1 APSVGLVAGDERLE
15 AGSCDIVGALFGR
28 GLHQVRTGRQQR
40 TPDATVQGDPGGPD
54 RVDDDAC
61 GVRRVPHLELVLQVD
76 RDVTEGAALQPDIGP
91 LAVVEP
97 LDVVTGTD
105 VDVARAQFTVHVRG
119 DRPGLGDLLRL

>member
-1 APSVGLVAGDERLE
+1 MPTRRASFARSATGSSLRHGSTCLACTWASTMPPGTVGGVKDMAATSVGLVAGDERLE

-76 RDVTEGAALQPDIGP
+76 RDV
-91 LAVVEP
+91 
-97 LDVVTGTD
+97 
-105 VDVARAQFTVHVRG
+105 
-119 DRPGLGDLLRL
+119 